1 MNDVASALPNPAVSL
16 EPVAQ
21 GELVEASERTQSQA
35 ARFRELVNQNFDFIW
50 RSLRGLGV
58 PLHSVDDAAQ
68 QVFLIASQKLDSIA
82 LGSERAFLF
91 STALGVSANARRA
104 RARNREVCDDV
115 ALSQEADVGPDGE
128 SVVEMR
134 ERRALL

>member
-1 MNDVASALPNPAVSL
+1 MNEVAAALPNPTVPR

-21 GELVEASERTQSQA
+21 GNVVETSGHADPQPV
-35 ARFRELVNQNFDFIW
+35 RFRELVNQHFDFIW

-68 QVFLIASQKLDSIA
+68 HVFLIASQKLESIA
-82 LGSERAFLF
+82 FGSERAFLF

-104 RARNREVCDDV
+104 RARNREVSD
-115 ALSQEADVGPDGE
+115 
-128 SVVEMR
+128 
-134 ERRALL
+134 